1 LAEVKKMIERYSLPE
16 MARIWTLEN
25 KFKKW
30 LEIEIYACEAWVELG
45 VIPAEPV
52 RAIREKAAF
61 TVERILEIEAQT
73 RHDVVAFTRCV
84 AESLGDESKYVH
96 YGLTSSD
103 VVDTALATLMR
114 DAADLILADV
124 RALKDAL
131 GAKAIEHKYTVA
143 MGRTHGVHAEPT
155 TFGLKLAL
163 YVAEMERNL
172 ERMERA
178 RENIAFGKMSGAVGT
193 FANIPPFV
201 EDYVCKKMGLKPAPI
216 STQILQRDRHAEY
229 MTTLAIVAGT
239 LDKLATE
246 IRGLQKTEVRE
257 VEEPFYAGQKGSSAM
272 PHKRN
277 PVNCE
282 QITGLSRI
290 VRANAMV
297 ALENMPL
304 WHERDISHSSAERI
318 TVPDSTMLVNY
329 MLRSMTRIVRDL
341 HVYPD
346 NMKKNM
352 EKTLGLTNSQRV
364 LLALIEKGMVRESAY
379 DLVQQYAMRAWG
391 EQRPFKEI
399 LSEDEQIMNTLT
411 QNGLEECFDPLYHL
425 QRVDE
430 IFDRLGI

>member
-1 LAEVKKMIERYSLPE
+1 MIERYSLPE
-16 MARIWTLEN
+16 MAAIWTLEN
-25 KFKKW
+25 KFNKW
-30 LEIEIYACEAWVELG
+30 LEIEIFACEAWVELG

-52 RAIREKAAF
+52 NAIREKAAF

-84 AESLGDESKYVH
+84 SESLGDESKYVH

-103 VVDTALATLMR
+103 VVDTSLAALMR
-114 DAADLILADV
+114 DAADLILADLQALTD
-124 RALKDAL
+124 ALKV
-131 GAKAIEHKYTVA
+131 KATEHKYTVV

-172 ERMERA
+172 ERMKRA
-178 RENIAFGKMSGAVGT
+178 RDNIAFGKMSGAVGT

-201 EDYVCKKMGLKPAPI
+201 EEYVCDKMGLKPAPV

-246 IRGLQKTEVRE
+246 IRNLQKTEVRE

-304 WHERDISHSSAERI
+304 WHERDISHSSAERVA
-318 TVPDSTMLVNY
+318 VPDSTILVNY

-346 NMKKNM
+346 NMKRNM
-352 EKTLGLTNSQRV
+352 ETTLGLTYSQRV
-364 LLALIEKGMVRESAY
+364 LLTLIEKGMTRESAY
-379 DLVQQYAMRAWG
+379 DLVQKYAMKAWG
-391 EQRPFKEI
+391 EKRPFKEI
-399 LSEDEQIMNTLT
+399 LSEDGQIMSILT
-411 QNGLEECFDPLYHL
+411 ESGLEECFNPRYHL

-430 IFDRLGI
+430 IFGRLGL

>member
-1 LAEVKKMIERYSLPE
+1 MIERYSLPE
-16 MARIWTLEN
+16 MAGIWTLEN

-30 LEIEIYACEAWVELG
+30 LDIEIFACEAWVELG

-52 RAIREKAAF
+52 KAIREKATF
-61 TVERILEIEAQT
+61 SVERILEIEAQT

-84 AESLGDESKYVH
+84 SESLGDESKYVH

-103 VVDTALATLMR
+103 VVDTSLAALMR
-114 DAADLILADV
+114 DAADLIIADLQALTD
-124 RALKDAL
+124 ALKV
-131 GAKAIEHKYTVA
+131 KATEHKYTVV

-172 ERMERA
+172 ERMKRA
-178 RENIAFGKMSGAVGT
+178 RDNIAFGKMSGAVGT

-201 EDYVCKKMGLKPAPI
+201 EEYVCEKMGLKPAPV

-246 IRGLQKTEVRE
+246 IRNLQKTEVRE

-304 WHERDISHSSAERI
+304 WHERDISHSSAERVA
-318 TVPDSTMLVNY
+318 VPDSTILVNY

-346 NMKKNM
+346 NMKRNM
-352 EKTLGLTNSQRV
+352 ETTLGLTYSQRV
-364 LLALIEKGMVRESAY
+364 LLTLIEKGMTRESAY
-379 DLVQQYAMRAWG
+379 DLVQKYAMKAWG
-391 EQRPFKEI
+391 EKRPFKEI
-399 LSEDEQIMNTLT
+399 LSEDGQIMSTLT
-411 QNGLEECFDPLYHL
+411 ESGLEECFNPRYHL

-430 IFDRLGI
+430 IFGRLGL